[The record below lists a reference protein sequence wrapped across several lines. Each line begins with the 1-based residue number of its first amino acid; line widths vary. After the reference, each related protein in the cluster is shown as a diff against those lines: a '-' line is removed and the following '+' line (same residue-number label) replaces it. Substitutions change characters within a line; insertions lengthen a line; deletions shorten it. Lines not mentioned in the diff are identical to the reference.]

1 MPARRSTRYSSRAR
15 ARTRATVTSRDRGS
29 DSDSEEIEHTA
40 GSRSSND
47 DREEEEEVEE
57 ESSEDISEEFGTDSA
72 PDDEDYVEPSVARKR
87 KHSAQRRRKP
97 RSLKKMKRF
106 ADTRPSSTRMV
117 EEVRREQENF
127 LEMYKQFQPTDLF
140 DILSSSEDVSID
152 EVIREFLERYNEDR
166 DGIIANFI
174 NLLLDCCGAMT
185 HVEPHDVHSNETAN
199 DTIGEIQLAFQR
211 QKIHEFHLLVSKRNR
226 RRAQF
231 KPLYTNFVEFMTR
244 FLDVANDLQLLYAES
259 EDSDDPE
266 VNMGPLLLDLL
277 TWLSSLSVCKIRCFR
292 YVSTLTLYAFQ
303 DYLSKLAVDLERNF
317 VAKLSKQL
325 AMEQHKKRPNKKTLE
340 KLQVNLHEAENN
352 KAVIENV
359 IDNIVKLCF
368 AHRFKDVDDL
378 IRSES
383 VSHLAMWVRNNPEYF
398 MKVTFLK
405 YFGWLLSDTS
415 GTVRLQV
422 LRTLPDV
429 IRAGHSSSMVDN
441 SAIRQFSERF
451 KERIIEI
458 AAKDIDTEV
467 RINAVLVLMEILSLG
482 YLENFEILAIS
493 SLIFVEEDIGIAS
506 HSKNARLLATAAKFL
521 AQVNVEQYNAFMA
534 NDDVSDTSPTDDIAS
549 IIRIGIFV
557 RTLNTSLMYYLA
569 SDNKDNNNNSN
580 TESSKSS
587 TDSTSVKLRM
597 LFQAGEFL
605 YPFFA
610 SQIENMCQL
619 LSKDDVQY
627 NKLIEQV
634 KAISRDVEDNIDSTE
649 FDVVGDE
656 RSDTEN
662 FGSTPLL
669 PSGHDNVLLYATIL
683 NGLCHGGMS
692 TKGSSRQVVCD
703 AVLPHLEKLLKAVS
717 SDSMDIF
724 LQVLDIFNLFE
735 YDDWVRAGNEGSL
748 KTINSAILQ
757 SFNGTNLLS
766 VSDGDIKFDI
776 FSRTIQRIKSFNMSE
791 LDEQWIN
798 LVSVTTLQLNKY
810 LKDSDNDQDFM
821 EVTDTLYSNYFN
833 RLVILGK
840 EYSIEF
846 DKDLVLLIFDKYV
859 SKVIME
865 VDTVGYIPNVQNIHF
880 KLMVLLVT
888 WTLQN
893 WVDLLQQHSSISSA
907 LHKQNGVAEG
917 SSETGKKP
925 MTPDVS
931 AISTGTI
938 GKKMECI
945 GIILNNMR
953 KFLNQLRSVNHSDL
967 RSTYYL
973 KWCVANAII
982 DITVSLRSFELQ
994 LPDNETASTWKEVW
1008 RDYFPDYLTEVDLEN
1023 FLEIFVFLEGLY
1035 AEGRG
1040 LSLDRLAGE
1049 TINFGGDEDEDG
1061 IEHDIK
1067 TNLWKSPDV
1076 LEKNLLFFSIKLL
1089 GISRLGLSIDRK
1101 IVSRLALNREKLG
1114 PMFQKVIDG
1123 SIFEDDSMSAKKK
1136 PLNRQGIVT
1145 ETAGQPTGTNAGGPP
1160 SEPVLEK
1167 TRDFVV
1173 NGSNRD
1179 TQRNLDVIEE
1189 GSDDSVDHENTATSP
1204 RTRAL
1209 SFDSEI

>member
-15 ARTRATVTSRDRGS
+15 ATATVPSRDRGS
-29 DSDSEEIEHTA
+29 DSDSEEIERIA
-40 GSRSSND
+40 GSQSSNED
-47 DREEEEEVEE
+47 GEEEQEEEEE
-57 ESSEDISEEFGTDSA
+57 ESSEESETDSA

-87 KHSAQRRRKP
+87 KHPTQRRKNP

-127 LEMYKQFQPTDLF
+127 LEMYRQFQPTDLF
-140 DILSSSEDVSID
+140 EILSSSEDVSID

-166 DGIIANFI
+166 DGVIANFI

-244 FLDVANDLQLLYAES
+244 FLDVANDLQFLYAES

-303 DYLSKLAVDLERNF
+303 DYLSGLAVDLERNF
-317 VAKLSKQL
+317 VAKLSRQL
-325 AMEQHKKRPNKKTLE
+325 AMEQHKKRPNKRTLE
-340 KLQVNLHEAENN
+340 KLQGNLHEAENN

-383 VSHLAMWVRNNPEYF
+383 VSHLAIWIRNNPEYF

-415 GTVRLQV
+415 GIVRLQV

-467 RINAVLVLMEILSLG
+467 RIDAILVLMEILGLG
-482 YLENFEILAIS
+482 YLENFEILLYRALS
-493 SLIFVEEDIGIAS
+493 SLKKTLMLLPTVRTLGYWLRPPSFWHKS
-506 HSKNARLLATAAKFL
+506 MLYSTMHLWPTTTLARIPRLTISLRLF
-521 AQVNVEQYNAFMA
+521 
-534 NDDVSDTSPTDDIAS
+534 
-549 IIRIGIFV
+549 RIGIFV
-557 RTLNTSLMYYLA
+557 RSLNTSLLYYLA
-569 SDNKDNNNNSN
+569 SDENNNNNNNNSSN
-580 TESSKSS
+580 TESPKSITNS
-587 TDSTSVKLRM
+587 NSVRLRM

-619 LSKDDVQY
+619 LSKEDVQY
-627 NKLIEQV
+627 NKLIEKV
-634 KAISRDVEDNIDSTE
+634 KAISRDVEDNMDSTE

-692 TKGSSRQVVCD
+692 TKGSSRQAVCD
-703 AVLPHLEKLLKAVS
+703 AVLPHLGKLLKVVS

-748 KTINSAILQ
+748 KAINSTILQ

-776 FSRTIQRIKSFNMSE
+776 FSGAIQRIKSFNMSE

-810 LKDSDNDQDFM
+810 LKDSINDQDFI
-821 EVTDTLYSNYFN
+821 EITDTLYSNYFN

-865 VDTVGYIPNVQNIHF
+865 VDTVGYIQNVQNIHF

-893 WVDLLQQHSSISSA
+893 WVDLLQQHSSIFSA
-907 LHKQNGVAEG
+907 LRKQHAVAEG
-917 SSETGKKP
+917 SSETGKP
-925 MTPDVS
+925 MIPDMS
-931 AISTGTI
+931 AISTSTI
-938 GKKMECI
+938 GKKMECM

-953 KFLNQLRSVNHSDL
+953 KFLNQLCSVNHSDL

-973 KWCVANAII
+973 KWCVVNAII

-994 LPDNETASTWKEVW
+994 LPDNETASIWREVW
-1008 RDYFPDYLTEVDLEN
+1008 RDYFPDYLTETDLEN
-1023 FLEIFVFLEGLY
+1023 SGNLRLPGGSL
-1035 AEGRG
+1035 RG
-1040 LSLDRLAGE
+1040 GE
-1049 TINFGGDEDEDG
+1049 R
-1061 IEHDIK
+1061 H
-1067 TNLWKSPDV
+1067 
-1076 LEKNLLFFSIKLL
+1076 
-1089 GISRLGLSIDRK
+1089 
-1101 IVSRLALNREKLG
+1101 
-1114 PMFQKVIDG
+1114 
-1123 SIFEDDSMSAKKK
+1123 
-1136 PLNRQGIVT
+1136 
-1145 ETAGQPTGTNAGGPP
+1145 
-1160 SEPVLEK
+1160 
-1167 TRDFVV
+1167 
-1173 NGSNRD
+1173 
-1179 TQRNLDVIEE
+1179 
-1189 GSDDSVDHENTATSP
+1189 
-1204 RTRAL
+1204 
-1209 SFDSEI
+1209 

>member
-15 ARTRATVTSRDRGS
+15 ATATVTSRDRGS
-29 DSDSEEIEHTA
+29 DGDSEEIERIA
-40 GSRSSND
+40 GSQSSNED
-47 DREEEEEVEE
+47 GEEEQEEEEEEE
-57 ESSEDISEEFGTDSA
+57 ESSEESETDSA

-87 KHSAQRRRKP
+87 QRSTQRRKNP

-140 DILSSSEDVSID
+140 EILSSSEDVSID

-166 DGIIANFI
+166 DGVIANFI

-244 FLDVANDLQLLYAES
+244 FLDVANDLQFLYAES

-303 DYLSKLAVDLERNF
+303 DYLSGLAVDLERNF
-317 VAKLSKQL
+317 VAKLSRQL
-325 AMEQHKKRPNKKTLE
+325 AMEQHKKRPNKRTLE
-340 KLQVNLHEAENN
+340 KLQGNLHEAENN

-383 VSHLAMWVRNNPEYF
+383 VSHLAIWIRNNPEYF

-415 GTVRLQV
+415 GIVRLQV

-467 RINAVLVLMEILSLG
+467 RINAILVLMEILGLG

-521 AQVNVEQYNAFMA
+521 AQVNVVQYNAFMA
-534 NDDVSDTSPTDDIAS
+534 NDDVSENSPTDDIAS

-557 RTLNTSLMYYLA
+557 RTLNTSLLYYLA
-569 SDNKDNNNNSN
+569 SDENNNNNNNNSSN
-580 TESSKSS
+580 TESSKSITNS
-587 TDSTSVKLRM
+587 NSVRLRM

-627 NKLIEQV
+627 NKLIEKV
-634 KAISRDVEDNIDSTE
+634 KAISRDVEDNMDSTE

-692 TKGSSRQVVCD
+692 TKGSSRQAVCD
-703 AVLPHLEKLLKAVS
+703 AVLPHLGKLLKVVS

-735 YDDWVRAGNEGSL
+735 YDDWVHAGNEGSL
-748 KTINSAILQ
+748 KTINSTILQ
-757 SFNGTNLLS
+757 SFSGTNLLS

-776 FSRTIQRIKSFNMSE
+776 FSGAIQRIKSFNMTE

-798 LVSVTTLQLNKY
+798 LVSVTILQLNKY
-810 LKDSDNDQDFM
+810 LKDSINDQDFI
-821 EVTDTLYSNYFN
+821 EITDTLYSNYFN

-865 VDTVGYIPNVQNIHF
+865 VDTVGYIQNVQNIHF

-907 LHKQNGVAEG
+907 LRKQNSVAEG
-917 SSETGKKP
+917 SSETGKP
-925 MTPDVS
+925 MIPDMS
-931 AISTGTI
+931 AISTSTI
-938 GKKMECI
+938 GKKMECM
-945 GIILNNMR
+945 GIILNNIR
-953 KFLNQLRSVNHSDL
+953 KFLNQLCSVNHSDL

-973 KWCVANAII
+973 KWCVVNAII

-994 LPDNETASTWKEVW
+994 LPDNETASIWREVW
-1008 RDYFPDYLTEVDLEN
+1008 RDYFPDYLTEIDLEN
-1023 FLEIFVFLEGLY
+1023 FLEIFVYLEGLY
-1035 AEGRG
+1035 AEERG
-1040 LSLDRLAGE
+1040 ISLDRLAGE
-1049 TINFGGDEDEDG
+1049 AINFGGDESEDDQA
-1061 IEHDIK
+1061 EHESR

-1089 GISRLGLSIDRK
+1089 GISGLGLSIDRK

-1123 SIFEDDSMSAKKK
+1123 SIFEDDSTSGKRK
-1136 PLNRQGIVT
+1136 PPNRQGAIT
-1145 ETAGQPTGTNAGGPP
+1145 ETAGQPTETNTGRPS
-1160 SEPVLEK
+1160 SEPVLER
-1167 TRDFVV
+1167 TRDSVV

-1189 GSDDSVDHENTATSP
+1189 GSDDSIDHENAATSP
-1204 RTRAL
+1204 RAKDL

>member
-15 ARTRATVTSRDRGS
+15 ATATVSSRDRGS
-29 DSDSEEIEHTA
+29 DSDSEEIERIA
-40 GSRSSND
+40 GSQSSNED
-47 DREEEEEVEE
+47 GEEEQEE
-57 ESSEDISEEFGTDSA
+57 ESSEESETDSA

-87 KHSAQRRRKP
+87 KHPTQRRKNP

-127 LEMYKQFQPTDLF
+127 LEMYRQFQPTDLF
-140 DILSSSEDVSID
+140 EILSSSEDVSID

-166 DGIIANFI
+166 DGVIANFI
-174 NLLLDCCGAMT
+174 NFLLDCCGAMT

-244 FLDVANDLQLLYAES
+244 FLDVANDLQLLFAES

-303 DYLSKLAVDLERNF
+303 DYLSGLAVDLERNF
-317 VAKLSKQL
+317 VAKLSRQL
-325 AMEQHKKRPNKKTLE
+325 AMEQHKKRPNKRTLE
-340 KLQVNLHEAENN
+340 KLQGNLHEAENN

-383 VSHLAMWVRNNPEYF
+383 VSHLAIWIRNNPEYF

-415 GTVRLQV
+415 GIVRLQV

-467 RINAVLVLMEILSLG
+467 RINAILVLMEILGLG

-521 AQVNVEQYNAFMA
+521 AQVNVVQYNAFMA
-534 NDDVSDTSPTDDIAS
+534 NDDVSENSPTDDIAS

-557 RTLNTSLMYYLA
+557 RTLNTSLLYYLA
-569 SDNKDNNNNSN
+569 SDENNNNNNNNSSN
-580 TESSKSS
+580 TESPKSITNS
-587 TDSTSVKLRM
+587 NSVRLRM

-627 NKLIEQV
+627 NKLIEKV
-634 KAISRDVEDNIDSTE
+634 KAISRDVEDNMDSTE

-692 TKGSSRQVVCD
+692 TKGSSRQAVCD
-703 AVLPHLEKLLKAVS
+703 AVLPHLGKLLKVVS

-748 KTINSAILQ
+748 KTINSTILQ

-776 FSRTIQRIKSFNMSE
+776 FSGTIQRIKSFNMSE

-810 LKDSDNDQDFM
+810 LKDSINDQDFI
-821 EVTDTLYSNYFN
+821 EITDTLYSNYFN

-865 VDTVGYIPNVQNIHF
+865 VDTVGYIQNVQNIHF

-893 WVDLLQQHSSISSA
+893 WVDLLQQHSSIFSA
-907 LHKQNGVAEG
+907 LRKQHAVAEG
-917 SSETGKKP
+917 SSETGKP
-925 MTPDVS
+925 MIPDMSAVS
-931 AISTGTI
+931 TSTI
-938 GKKMECI
+938 GKKMECM

-953 KFLNQLRSVNHSDL
+953 KFLNQLCSVNHSDL

-973 KWCVANAII
+973 KWCVVNAII

-994 LPDNETASTWKEVW
+994 LPDNETASIWREVW
-1008 RDYFPDYLTEVDLEN
+1008 RDYFPDYLTETDLEN
-1023 FLEIFVFLEGLY
+1023 FLEIFVYLEGLY
-1035 AEGRG
+1035 AEERG
-1040 LSLDRLAGE
+1040 ISLDRLAGE
-1049 TINFGGDEDEDG
+1049 AINFGGDESEDDQA
-1061 IEHDIK
+1061 EHESR

-1101 IVSRLALNREKLG
+1101 IASRLALNREKLG

-1123 SIFEDDSMSAKKK
+1123 SIFEDDSTSGKRK
-1136 PLNRQGIVT
+1136 PLNRQGVVT
-1145 ETAGQPTGTNAGGPP
+1145 ETAGQPTGTNTGRPS
-1160 SEPVLEK
+1160 SEPVLER
-1167 TRDFVV
+1167 TRDSVV

-1189 GSDDSVDHENTATSP
+1189 GSDDSMDHEHAATSP
-1204 RTRAL
+1204 RAKDL
-1209 SFDSEI
+1209 GFDSEI